1 MGTHK
6 EDSSERAVIA
16 ASPLE
21 VRRRAEHGGR
31 PAEDAA
37 NRRRVK
43 GRRVKGRSSSTTPAH
58 ASPRPRPRSRPR
70 ARPTA
75 PSASHHGLLD
85 AQVEFVT
92 RSAHWPH

>member
-21 VRRRAEHGGR
+21 ARRRAEHGGR

-43 GRRVKGRSSSTTPAH
+43 GRRSSTTPAH
-58 ASPRPRPRSRPR
+58 ASPRPRPSTPRTRPRSRSRPS
-70 ARPTA
+70 AA
-75 PSASHHGLLD
+75 SAAASHHDTAFSTHKL
-85 AQVEFVT
+85 
-92 RSAHWPH
+92 SS

>member
-21 VRRRAEHGGR
+21 ARRRAEHGGR

-43 GRRVKGRSSSTTPAH
+43 GRRVKGRRSSTTPAH
-58 ASPRPRPRSRPR
+58 ASPRPRPR
-70 ARPTA
+70 ARPSA
-75 PSASHHGLLD
+75 PSASHEASTHRL
-85 AQVEFVT
+85 
-92 RSAHWPH
+92 SS